1 MLNFGDML
9 KLEKKTNC
17 FLILCLFCA
26 TSNAQFYVDL
36 SSGVAMK
43 QKFLNFSEDNS
54 VNVVHT
60 SINAAEQFQLGY
72 KSIKYKSSISL
83 AYYNTSFLLDHCK
96 YSGEP
101 SKNAVLYR
109 QYQLEGK
116 GYAVTFHP
124 RIGANFILDRERITL
139 SQTFGLNLMLNQGVR
154 NVYGD
159 GKSAIV
165 KMYDTS
171 STVYYYNLSPSI
183 QNKAITSATEME
195 WKLKKWTLVGTIEGQ
210 YKFKIFKWYRNDR
223 LNAGRTS
230 SYNVW
235 ENDVFQLFCTVGI
248 RRYIGKGINQK

>member
-1 MLNFGDML
+1 ML

-109 QYQLEGK
+109 HYQLEGK

-124 RIGANFILDRERITL
+124 RIGANFILDRERITF

-159 GKSAIV
+159 GKYSSVI
-165 KMYDTS
+165 KYDTS
-171 STVYYYNLSPSI
+171 SSLYYIKLSPSI
-183 QNKAITSATEME
+183 QNKAITTATEIE

-210 YKFKIFKWYRNDR
+210 YKFQIFNGRRSDRVNADGTSARNN
-223 LNAGRTS
+223 L
-230 SYNVW
+230 
-235 ENDVFQLFCTVGI
+235 ENDKFQLVCTVGI
-248 RRYIGKGINQK
+248 RRYIGKLNDQK

>member
-1 MLNFGDML
+1 ML
-9 KLEKKTNC
+9 KLGKKTNC
-17 FLILCLFCA
+17 FLLLCLFCA
-26 TSNAQFYVDL
+26 TSNAQFYFDL
-36 SSGVAMK
+36 SSGVAIR
-43 QKFLNFSEDNS
+43 QKFS
-54 VNVVHT
+54 VFLWDKSVEVVHP
-60 SINAAEQFQLGY
+60 SINAAEQFQFGY
-72 KSIKYKSSISL
+72 KSSKYISSISL

-101 SKNAVLYR
+101 PGNVDLYR

-124 RIGANFILDRERITL
+124 RIGANFILNRERIAL
-139 SQTFGLNLMLNQGVR
+139 SQTFGLNLMLDQGVR

-171 STVYYYNLSPSI
+171 STVYYYNFSPSI
-183 QNKAITSATEME
+183 QNKAITSATEIE

-223 LNAGRTS
+223 LNAGRTAT
-230 SYNVW
+230 YNVW
-235 ENDVFQLFCTVGI
+235 EDDVFQLLCTVGI

>member
-1 MLNFGDML
+1 M
-9 KLEKKTNC
+9 
-17 FLILCLFCA
+17 ILCLFCA

-139 SQTFGLNLMLNQGVR
+139 SQTVGLNLMLNQGVR

-210 YKFKIFKWYRNDR
+210 YKFQIFNGRRSDR
-223 LNAGRTS
+223 VNADGTS
-230 SYNVW
+230 AKNNL
-235 ENDVFQLFCTVGI
+235 ENDKIQLLCTVGI
-248 RRYIGKGINQK
+248 RRYLGKVNNQK

>member
-1 MLNFGDML
+1 MF
-9 KLEKKTNC
+9 KLGKKTNC
-17 FLILCLFCA
+17 LLLLCLFCA
-26 TSNAQFYVDL
+26 TSKAQFYVDL

-43 QKFLNFSEDNS
+43 QKFLNFSEDNT

-60 SINAAEQFQLGY
+60 SINAAEQFQFGY
-72 KSIKYKSSISL
+72 KSSKYKASMSL

-124 RIGANFILDRERITL
+124 RIGANYILNREKITL

-159 GKSAIV
+159 GKYSSVI
-165 KMYDTS
+165 KYDTS
-171 STVYYYNLSPSI
+171 SSLYNINLSPSI
-183 QNKAITSATEME
+183 QNKAITTATEIE
-195 WKLKKWTLVGTIEGQ
+195 WKLKKWTLVGTLEGQ

-223 LNAGRTS
+223 LNADGTPAR
-230 SYNVW
+230 NNL
-235 ENDVFQLFCTVGI
+235 ENDKFQLLCTVGI
-248 RRYIGKGINQK
+248 RRYLGTANNER

>member
-1 MLNFGDML
+1 
-9 KLEKKTNC
+9 
-17 FLILCLFCA
+17 
-26 TSNAQFYVDL
+26 
-36 SSGVAMK
+36 MK

-72 KSIKYKSSISL
+72 NSIKYKSSISL

-139 SQTFGLNLMLNQGVR
+139 SQTF
-154 NVYGD
+154 D
-159 GKSAIV
+159 
-165 KMYDTS
+165 
-171 STVYYYNLSPSI
+171 
-183 QNKAITSATEME
+183 
-195 WKLKKWTLVGTIEGQ
+195 
-210 YKFKIFKWYRNDR
+210 
-223 LNAGRTS
+223 
-230 SYNVW
+230 
-235 ENDVFQLFCTVGI
+235 
-248 RRYIGKGINQK
+248 